1 MGEQPRA
8 VIAMMLHNGVDP
20 TAKEG
25 MSKKD
30 KNGFATGSTGLTPL
44 QGFLQ
49 EVAHSPWRMDPNIG
63 PKFDKT
69 ARSVHT
75 LLEQSEKAVVL
86 KQKGNKEFAAH
97 NWDGA
102 RKAYSEARAIFEA
115 AQIRGHHMAVLWSN
129 EAKCAIKEENWD
141 LAIECCDAGL
151 EHYATTKIRDKL
163 TASLEEAEA
172 ESAKQSVNSSDA
184 VTVQADPEAAATE
197 DGAPGEDATKGSS
210 FGFPKSKK
218 GKKPAVNDG
227 KLHSKP
233 LKEKMTG
240 FLIEPEAE
248 AFYPNGSEQGKD
260 GEAAHR
266 PFICDYKEA
275 DLRGFQYE
283 EMRRMKEKQDEMKDG
298 GVSARAEAKARAE
311 AYNCDG
317 YSWWQTLEDL
327 EIHVPREAGAGGPVV
342 MVEASHI
349 SIQPDSVS
357 GPTVVGELEAVVKV
371 DESTWTLDSDG
382 AVVIT
387 MAKSMPGQW
396 KNVFKY
402 RE

>member
-1 MGEQPRA
+1 MLVHNIQECGVNVCSFSAHCTPQPHPGSPQLNRC
-8 VIAMMLHNGVDP
+8 LSTDP
-20 TAKEG
+20 L
-25 MSKKD
+25 S
-30 KNGFATGSTGLTPL
+30 P
-44 QGFLQ
+44 QI
-49 EVAHSPWRMDPNIG
+49 HSPYCASAVWLSAG

-102 RKAYSEARAIFEA
+102 GKAYSEARAIFEA

-240 FLIEPEAE
+240 FLIEPE
-248 AFYPNGSEQGKD
+248 
-260 GEAAHR
+260 
-266 PFICDYKEA
+266 
-275 DLRGFQYE
+275 
-283 EMRRMKEKQDEMKDG
+283 
-298 GVSARAEAKARAE
+298 
-311 AYNCDG
+311 
-317 YSWWQTLEDL
+317 
-327 EIHVPREAGAGGPVV
+327 VPRL
-342 MVEASHI
+342 
-349 SIQPDSVS
+349 VS
-357 GPTVVGELEAVVKV
+357 
-371 DESTWTLDSDG
+371 
-382 AVVIT
+382 
-387 MAKSMPGQW
+387 
-396 KNVFKY
+396 
-402 RE
+402 